1 MITLDLPPK
10 LQETVMAIANAQGI
24 SINDYI
30 VNAISTSLENDIQSI
45 DDVMVFDMEVMQ
57 ERLKGFESREEALKN
72 GLLLPQGLGKDG
84 LMAWLNDNLPKP
96 AENKL

>member
-10 LQETVMAIANAQGI
+10 LQETVMATANAQGI

-30 VNAISTSLENDIQSI
+30 VNAISTSLENDIKSI

-57 ERLKGFESREEALKN
+57 ERLKGFKSREEALKN
-72 GLLLPQGLGKDG
+72 GLLLPQGLGREG
-84 LMAWLNDNLPKP
+84 LMTWLNDNLPKP

>member
-1 MITLDLPPK
+1 MITLDLPPQ
-10 LQETVMAIANAQGI
+10 LQETVMATANAQGI

-30 VNAISTSLENDIQSI
+30 VNAISTSLENDIKSI

-72 GLLLPQGLGKDG
+72 GLLLPQGLGRDG

-96 AENKL
+96 AQNQL